1 MSVGVMKDYNL
12 KLRNLRASHAPTEN
26 PAEYFFSRRRKSSR
40 FSKTK
45 KEKKRD
51 DIEIE
56 QEAEQAL
63 KRISEAEQ
71 QAVLSRTS
79 FSTPPSRKRKNVR
92 HSTAPP

>member
-1 MSVGVMKDYNL
+1 VRYSV
-12 KLRNLRASHAPTEN
+12 
-26 PAEYFFSRRRKSSR
+26 PADFFFEEKKILQWRGLCEILYILQN
-40 FSKTK
+40 K

-79 FSTPPSRKRKNVR
+79 FSTSPSRKRKDVR

>member
-1 MSVGVMKDYNL
+1 VTFFLPFG
-12 KLRNLRASHAPTEN
+12 LRPFFYTAEN
-26 PAEYFFSRRRKSSR
+26 KRILQN
-40 FSKTK
+40 K

-79 FSTPPSRKRKNVR
+79 FSSSPSRKRKDVR